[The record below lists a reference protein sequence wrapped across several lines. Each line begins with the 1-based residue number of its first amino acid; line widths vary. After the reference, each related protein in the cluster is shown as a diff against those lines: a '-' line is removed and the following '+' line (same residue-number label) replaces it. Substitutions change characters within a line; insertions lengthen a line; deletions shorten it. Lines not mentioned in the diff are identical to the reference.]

1 MDNQNV
7 SKCPC
12 LTLGVAMSC
21 LDAQISLVPEHQL
34 VVAATLSGADPHWF
48 RGFTEIGQ
56 NFHYKY
62 ILKERKFQVEVW
74 ELD

>member
-7 SKCPC
+7 SKFPC

-21 LDAQISLVPEHQL
+21 LDAKISLVPEHQL
-34 VVAATLSGADPHWF
+34 IVAATLSGVDPHRF
-48 RGFTEIGQ
+48 CCFTENGQ
-56 NFHYKY
+56 NFHYKH